1 MSSSAHIDSFAND
14 HLPPRECWP
23 ELLFELPELEFPE
36 RLNCA
41 TELLDK
47 AVAERGWGDR
57 IALRSARGDMTY
69 RQLLEAANRIAWVL
83 AEDCALQSGN
93 RVLLRGANT
102 PMLAA
107 CWFAIHKVGAIA
119 VTTMPLLRSKE
130 LIDIVIKAEV
140 SLALCDAS
148 LADELRAI
156 VPACPSLRQILIFHE
171 NGDAGSL
178 EARMVDKAATF
189 SNLDTAAEDIALI
202 AFTSGTTGP
211 PKGAMHAHRDVMAIC
226 AGFPR
231 SILRPQADDIF
242 CGTPPFAFTYGLG
255 GLLLFPL
262 SSGASAVL
270 LEKPTPE
277 ALLGAIEKSCAT
289 ICFSGPTFY
298 RMMAPLVADF
308 DLASLRQCVSAG
320 EALPVAT
327 RRAWRQAT
335 GIDLIDGIG
344 STELLHIFIAAAGK
358 DIREGATGKVVPGY
372 RAAVLDEDGN
382 PLPPGRIGRLAVKG
396 PTGCRYLA
404 DSRQTQYVE
413 NGWNITGDAY
423 LMDADGYFFYQART
437 DDMIISAGYNIS
449 GLEVED
455 TLLKHPAVAEC
466 AVVGSA
472 DEGRGQLVQAYVVLR
487 SGYTADTQL
496 TAALQDF
503 VKRSIAP
510 YKYPRLI
517 EFREAL
523 PRTETGKLQRFKLR
537 EEART

>member
-1 MSSSAHIDSFAND
+1 MSASAHLDSFASD

-23 ELLFELPELEFPE
+23 ELLFELPELQFPE

-47 AVAERGWGDR
+47 AVAARGWGDR

-69 RQLLEAANRIAWVL
+69 RQLLETSNRIAAVL
-83 AEDCALQSGN
+83 IDECALQSGN

-107 CWFAIHKVGAIA
+107 CWFATHKVGAIA
-119 VTTMPLLRSKE
+119 VTTMPLLRGKE
-130 LIDIVIKAEV
+130 LTDIVTKAEI
-140 SLALCDAS
+140 SLALCDAA
-148 LADELRAI
+148 LAEELRAI
-156 VPACPSLRQILIFHE
+156 VPACPSLRKILVFHDE
-171 NGDAGSL
+171 GNAEAI
-178 EARMVDKAATF
+178 EARMAGKAARF
-189 SNLDTAAEDIALI
+189 ANLDTAAEDIALI
-202 AFTSGTTGP
+202 AFTSGTTGA

-231 SILRPQADDIF
+231 SILHPQGDDVF

-262 SSGASAVL
+262 SIGASAVL
-270 LEKPTPE
+270 LEKPSPE
-277 ALLGAIEKSCAT
+277 ALLGAIEKNRAT
-289 ICFSGPTFY
+289 LCFSGPTFY
-298 RMMAPLVADF
+298 RMMAPLVGDF

-335 GIDLIDGIG
+335 SIDIIDGIG

-372 RAAVLDEDGN
+372 RAVVLDERGS

-396 PTGCRYLA
+396 PTGCRYLD
-404 DSRQTQYVE
+404 DSRQAQYVE

-449 GLEVED
+449 GPEVED
-455 TLLKHPAVAEC
+455 ALLKHPAVAEC
-466 AVVGSA
+466 AVVGYA
-472 DEGRGQLVQAYVVLR
+472 DEARGQIVKAYVVVR
-487 SGYTADTQL
+487 PDCQADAQL
-496 TAALQDF
+496 AAELQDF

-517 EFREAL
+517 EFRDTL
-523 PRTETGKLQRFKLR
+523 PRTESGKLQRFRLR
-537 EEART
+537 EGRKS